1 MSGGEISGGEIAALV
16 ASGGFV
22 VLVLVL
28 AVPILKL
35 GRTLDETTKLV
46 AGLND
51 RATPL
56 IADLGDT
63 VRQVNV
69 ELERV
74 DAITANAQA
83 VTSNIAAFTSL
94 FAATLGGPVVKV
106 AAFSY
111 GVRKAVT
118 GRRKGEATRRVK
130 QDMKVDRRGR
140 RHRRRS

>member
-1 MSGGEISGGEIAALV
+1 MSGGEIAALV

-22 VLVLVL
+22 VLVLVV
-28 AVPILKL
+28 AVPILRL
-35 GRTLDETTKLV
+35 GRTVEETTKLV

-56 IADLGDT
+56 IGDLNDT
-63 VRQVNV
+63 VRHVNAQ
-69 ELERV
+69 LERV

-83 VTSNIAAFTSL
+83 VTSNVAVFTSL

-106 AAFSY
+106 AAFTY

-118 GRRKGEATRRVK
+118 GRRKGEVTRRVK
-130 QDMKVDRRGR
+130 QDMKSDRRGR